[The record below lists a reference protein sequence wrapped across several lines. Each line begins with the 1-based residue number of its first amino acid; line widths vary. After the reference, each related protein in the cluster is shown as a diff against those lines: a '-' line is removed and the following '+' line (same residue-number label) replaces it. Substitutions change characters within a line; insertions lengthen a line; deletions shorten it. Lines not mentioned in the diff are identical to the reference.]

1 MAFRQRKSTCITR
14 LREQHF
20 ALHSSGMSPSL
31 DLGIF
36 PLLWLMTEADGQ
48 LAASATQRDRV
59 ALLFD
64 SYLLTH
70 GVEIILGS
78 RVEGGGVWWNVTPLS
93 SLFVLRLHTYLQTTA
108 SRYLP
113 ADLLGS
119 FISTGSPFLFT
130 LPWRLVVTT
139 VKRQAVS
146 QVLATRS
153 HAGYL
158 HPWKR

>member
-1 MAFRQRKSTCITR
+1 
-14 LREQHF
+14 
-20 ALHSSGMSPSL
+20 
-31 DLGIF
+31 
-36 PLLWLMTEADGQ
+36 MTEADGQ

-119 FISTGSPFLFT
+119 FISTGSPLLFT
-130 LPWRLVVTT
+130 LPWRLVATT
-139 VKRQAVS
+139 VERPAVS
-146 QVLATRS
+146 QVLATKP

-158 HPWKR
+158 QQWKCWAVYVNKVIGYPPCRKISKMKSWFLVRSSTL